1 MKREDV
7 IITCIACPNGC
18 DIKITFGD
26 DGNIASM
33 EGYKCKNGVT
43 YATAEV
49 TAPERILTSSVAV
62 VGGAFRLASVKT
74 QKPIPKALL
83 IDAVKEIA
91 KVKVK
96 APISVGDVLLED
108 LAGTGVQVVSTCN
121 VQAEK

>member
-18 DIKITFGD
+18 DIKITFDD

-62 VGGAFRLASVKT
+62 VGGTFRLASVKT

-91 KVKVK
+91 KVKAK
-96 APISVGDVLLED
+96 APISVGDVLIED